1 MSPKD
6 TTTTSITT
14 TTSTTT
20 TSTTPVKIVEKNNC
34 KVEEMKETTTTTTKT
49 TTIVTPIKEDAKKKN
64 IIRNRVW
71 SDKHHHCAQLTRD
84 FALGRYDAETKA
96 TEIHG
101 DPEREYSQYNLQTIQ
116 RKAREIRLYAKAYH
130 KGVWLS
136 EDPLFTEQCKLHV
149 PPNDEEKK
157 GREEAYRRFAELQ
170 RDVEDVLGGL
180 GNLEL

>member
-1 MSPKD
+1 MSTKE

-20 TSTTPVKIVEKNNC
+20 TSTTPVKIVKKNNS
-34 KVEEMKETTTTTTKT
+34 KVEETKETTTTTTKT
-49 TTIVTPIKEDAKKKN
+49 TTIVTPIKEESKKK

-71 SDKHHHCAQLTRD
+71 NDTHIHCAQLFRD
-84 FALGRYDAETKA
+84 LAFGRYGHKTKA
-96 TEIHG
+96 TIIHG
-101 DPEREYSQYNLQTIQ
+101 DPQREYSQYNLQTIQ
-116 RKAREIRLYAKAYH
+116 RKVRELRLHAKAYH
-130 KGVWLS
+130 EGVWLS
-136 EDPLFTEQCKLHV
+136 EDPLFKEQCQLHV
-149 PPNDEEKK
+149 PPTDEEKK